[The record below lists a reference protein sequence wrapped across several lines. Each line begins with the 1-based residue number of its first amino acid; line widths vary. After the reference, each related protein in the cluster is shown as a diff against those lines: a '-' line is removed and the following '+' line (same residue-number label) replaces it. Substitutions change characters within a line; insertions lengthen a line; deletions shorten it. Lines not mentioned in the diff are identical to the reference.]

1 MQYWAS
7 KSISELGPELAS
19 RVDSYYKHLNS
30 SGILS
35 RWRKAYRA
43 YYGLS
48 IDGQNDTTAVGSA
61 GEQGEYRILKVN
73 HLRNVGLHLH
83 SFVTAQRPA
92 LECTAIN
99 TDRKS
104 QAQAVLGKGL
114 IDYYLKQNRLET
126 TFIRACERAILYGEG
141 FTELSWNANI
151 GNEYGYDPESNS
163 VLYNGDIEH
172 RSLGPI
178 DVIRDGQA
186 IDSDDLPWLITRHYM
201 NKYDL
206 AAKHPEKAHQILAI
220 DSKTDARRAI
230 SVISRGETDLIP
242 FYRFY
247 HKQTA
252 ALNNG
257 RITEFLDSG
266 LVLIDGN
273 LPFSEIPVYR
283 VAAADWMETIFG
295 FTPIYDLLG
304 IQQAIDALYS
314 TIFTNQS
321 NFGVTNVLSPRG
333 SNLSVKQIAEGLN
346 LIEYDQKMG
355 EIRALNLTQTPP
367 EIFNFTR
374 ILIQDLETLS
384 GVNSVTRGNPEAS
397 LKSGAAL
404 ALVAS
409 QAVQFASSL
418 QQSYYK
424 MIELAG
430 TATITILRDY
440 AKTPRVAMIAGKYNR
455 SLMKEFT
462 GDDLTQVSRV
472 VTEIVNPLARTAA
485 GRRELAQD
493 MIQAGLIKRSEEYLS
508 VITTGNLEPLYE
520 NEEASLLL
528 IRAEN
533 ELLSNGKRPVAV
545 ITDDHRLH
553 ILEHRTVLDS
563 PEARQNLSLVENTTQ
578 HLQEHLNLLKT
589 ADPALLSLLG
599 QQAPQSLSESI
610 NPHLGEMLNPANP
623 RTQEAGQSLPLEGE

>member
-1 MQYWAS
+1 
-7 KSISELGPELAS
+7 
-19 RVDSYYKHLNS
+19 
-30 SGILS
+30 
-35 RWRKAYRA
+35 
-43 YYGLS
+43 
-48 IDGQNDTTAVGSA
+48 
-61 GEQGEYRILKVN
+61 
-73 HLRNVGLHLH
+73 
-83 SFVTAQRPA
+83 
-92 LECTAIN
+92 
-99 TDRKS
+99 
-104 QAQAVLGKGL
+104 
-114 IDYYLKQNRLET
+114 
-126 TFIRACERAILYGEG
+126 
-141 FTELSWNANI
+141 
-151 GNEYGYDPESNS
+151 
-163 VLYNGDIEH
+163 
-172 RSLGPI
+172 
-178 DVIRDGQA
+178 
-186 IDSDDLPWLITRHYM
+186 
-201 NKYDL
+201 
-206 AAKHPEKAHQILAI
+206 
-220 DSKTDARRAI
+220 
-230 SVISRGETDLIP
+230 
-242 FYRFY
+242 
-247 HKQTA
+247 
-252 ALNNG
+252 
-257 RITEFLDSG
+257 
-266 LVLIDGN
+266 
-273 LPFSEIPVYR
+273 
-283 VAAADWMETIFG
+283 
-295 FTPIYDLLG
+295 
-304 IQQAIDALYS
+304 
-314 TIFTNQS
+314 
-321 NFGVTNVLSPRG
+321 
-333 SNLSVKQIAEGLN
+333 
-346 LIEYDQKMG
+346 
-355 EIRALNLTQTPP
+355 
-367 EIFNFTR
+367 
-374 ILIQDLETLS
+374 
-384 GVNSVTRGNPEAS
+384 

>member
-1 MQYWAS
+1 MQYWAC
-7 KSISELGPELAS
+7 KNTLEIGNELAS
-19 RVDSYYKHLNS
+19 RVDNYYKHLNTT
-30 SGILS
+30 GILS

-48 IDGQNDTTAVGSA
+48 LYGQSDTTAVGSA
-61 GEQGEYRILKVN
+61 GDQGEYRILKVN

-114 IDYYLKQNRLET
+114 IEFYLKQNRLET
-126 TFIRACERAILYGEG
+126 TFIRACEKAILYGEG
-141 FTELSWNANI
+141 FTELSWNANH
-151 GNEYGYDPESNS
+151 GKQYGIDPDTNS
-163 VLYNGDIEH
+163 VRYDGDIEH
-172 RSLGPI
+172 RALGPI

-186 IDSDDLPWLITRHYM
+186 IDSDDLPWLITRHYV

-206 AAKHPEKAHQILAI
+206 AAKHPENASQILDI
-220 DSKTDARRAI
+220 DQKSDFKRVI
-230 SVISRGETDLIP
+230 STISRGETDLIP
-242 FYRFY
+242 YYRFY
-247 HKQTA
+247 HKQSA
-252 ALNNG
+252 ALPNG

-273 LPFSEIPVYR
+273 LPFQEIPVYR
-283 VAAADWMETIFG
+283 VAAADWMETVFG
-295 FTPIYDLLG
+295 FTPIYDLIG

-333 SNLSVKQIAEGLN
+333 ANLSVKQIAEGLN

-355 EIRALNLTQTPP
+355 EIKSLNLTQTPP
-367 EIFNFTR
+367 EIFNFIR

-409 QAVQFASSL
+409 QAIQFASSL

-430 TATITILRDY
+430 TATISILRDY

-493 MIQAGLIKRSEEYLS
+493 MIQAGLIKRSDEYLS

-533 ELLSNGKRPVAV
+533 EMLTNGGKPTAV

-563 PEARQNLSLVENTTQ
+563 PEARQNVELVEMATQ
-578 HLQEHLNLLKT
+578 HLQDHLNLLRS
-589 ADPALLSLLG
+589 ADPDLLTLLG
-599 QQAPQSLSESI
+599 QQLPQAQPSKPNQNIGGMLDPT
-610 NPHLGEMLNPANP
+610 NPIL
-623 RTQEAGQSLPLEGE
+623 QEAGLRS